1 MSLQGRLWNTII
13 YLCVHNLTNLIT
25 MRIIKSTF
33 CIAIFLCSVIVVKSS
48 AQNKGPLF
56 PGHPGVV
63 SYTYR
68 NYFAK
73 DVARTLDVIQAN
85 GFTDIEFSSLFGKT
99 ASEMRAMIDA
109 RGIKCS
115 SYGISYG
122 DLVNKTDS
130 IAQNALILGAQYI
143 RVAGIPHKGAFT
155 LEEAKKAVE
164 DFNRAGKYLKEKY
177 GLTFIYHNHGF
188 EFQPYQNGTLYDYIV
203 QNTNPQYVSFELDVL
218 WAFFPGQNPAQLL
231 EKYGERYK
239 ALHLKDIKKGIP
251 GNLSGGTDPE
261 NETAVGY
268 GAVDFPSVIKAAVK
282 DHIQHYY
289 IEDESSR
296 VLRQVPLSIAYL
308 QGLRW

>member
-1 MSLQGRLWNTII
+1 MRTLQNIV
-13 YLCVHNLTNLIT
+13 YP
-25 MRIIKSTF
+25 TF
-33 CIAIFLCSVIVVKSS
+33 IFLCVNFFS
-48 AQNKGPLF
+48 AKAQSGKLLF

-68 NYFAK
+68 DYFAK
-73 DVARTLDVIQAN
+73 DVARTLDVVQAN

-99 ASEMRAMIDA
+99 PQEMRAMIDA
-109 RGIKCS
+109 RNIKCS
-115 SYGISYG
+115 SYGISYD

-130 IAQNALILGAQYI
+130 VAKNALILGAQYV
-143 RVAGIPHKGAFT
+143 RVAGIPHKGDFT
-155 LEEAKKAVE
+155 LNEAKKAVE

-203 QNTNPQYVSFELDVL
+203 QNTDPQYVSFELDIL

-239 ALHLKDIKKGIP
+239 ALHLKDIRKGIP
-251 GNLSGGTDPE
+251 GNLSGGTNPDYEVALGPD
-261 NETAVGY
+261 
-268 GAVDFPSVIKAAVK
+268 GAIDIPSVIKAAVRANV
-282 DHIQHYY
+282 QHYY

-296 VLRQVPLSIAYL
+296 VLRQVPSTIAYL
-308 QGLRW
+308 QSLRW